1 MDGYF
6 QPNFKNERKALH
18 VLELDDCD
26 FIPEDEVIAHQI
38 VGHKHTCP
46 RCGEVTHLQTEHPY
60 CSYCNWD
67 SIEDQTNLQME

>member
-6 QPNFKNERKALH
+6 RPKFRNQRKELH

-26 FIPEDEVIAHQI
+26 FIPDDEVTYYRT
-38 VGHKHTCP
+38 VGRKHICP
-46 RCGEVTHLQTEHPY
+46 RCGGVTHLQTEAPY

-67 SIEDQTNLQME
+67 SLEDHTNYQMD